1 MSNGERLTEDSYSK
15 PSFQT
20 ADSLKG
26 SPLQRCSAEDIVLKT
41 PTEKSFVSHAQDPIT
56 PLEKLGNP
64 QGSTISISE
73 EDEDVDVVEV
83 SSSLSESF
91 SVLPITADIV
101 LSTEDSDED
110 DEIDVISLGSN

>member
-1 MSNGERLTEDSYSK
+1 MSNGERLMEDSYSK
-15 PSFQT
+15 PSFET
-20 ADSLKG
+20 ADSLND
-26 SPLQRCSAEDIVLKT
+26 SLLQRCSTEGIVLKNT
-41 PTEKSFVSHAQDPIT
+41 TDESFVSHAQDPTT

-64 QGSTISISE
+64 QGSLAISE

>member
-1 MSNGERLTEDSYSK
+1 MLNGERLTEDSYSK
-15 PSFQT
+15 PSFET

-26 SPLQRCSAEDIVLKT
+26 SPLQRCSTEGIVLKN
-41 PTEKSFVSHAQDPIT
+41 PTDKSFVPHAQDPTT

-64 QGSTISISE
+64 QESIASSE
-73 EDEDVDVVEV
+73 EDEDVDVV

-110 DEIDVISLGSN
+110 DEIDVISLRSN

>member
-1 MSNGERLTEDSYSK
+1 MSNGERLMEDSYSK
-15 PSFQT
+15 PRFET
-20 ADSLKG
+20 ADSLNN
-26 SPLQRCSAEDIVLKT
+26 SSFQRCSTEGIVLKNT
-41 PTEKSFVSHAQDPIT
+41 TDKSFVSHAQDP
-56 PLEKLGNP
+56 PALLEKLGKP
-64 QGSTISISE
+64 QGSITISE